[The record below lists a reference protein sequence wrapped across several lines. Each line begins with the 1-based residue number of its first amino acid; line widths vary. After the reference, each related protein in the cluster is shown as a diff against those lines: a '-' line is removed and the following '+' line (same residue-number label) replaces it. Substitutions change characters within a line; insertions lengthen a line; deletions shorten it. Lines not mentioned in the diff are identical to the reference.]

1 MAARLPLGQTPP
13 LHDRNAARRRQG
25 RAPNQQPS
33 VRPPLRSRK
42 RTNCLARN
50 SYKKLEALITRARFI
65 PKGYSFKILA
75 AELDGHFPRRPHF
88 QALSKLAQLALHMA
102 ADPEHAF
109 SRDRKSTRLNSSH

>member
-1 MAARLPLGQTPP
+1 MRISDWSSDVCSSDLTPLDDGRVERLTSSLLFVPLCGPEKE
-13 LHDRNAARRRQG
+13 L
-25 RAPNQQPS
+25 
-33 VRPPLRSRK
+33 
-42 RTNCLARN
+42 NCLARN

-75 AELDGHFPRRPHF
+75 ADIDGHFPRRPHF
-88 QALSKLAQLALHMA
+88 QALSKLAQLASHMA